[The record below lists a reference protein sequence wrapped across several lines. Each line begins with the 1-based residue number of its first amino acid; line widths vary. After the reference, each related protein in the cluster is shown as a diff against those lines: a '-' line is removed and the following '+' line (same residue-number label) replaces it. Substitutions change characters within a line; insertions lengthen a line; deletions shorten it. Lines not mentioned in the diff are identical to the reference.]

1 MVLSGEDFSAKGL
14 RIIEKNYLEIYE
26 NYQRITEN
34 ILPDLQPEEDVD
46 IIAIIIKEGKTS
58 PPLPLAEQDLIS
70 QMDKL
75 QIGTDATIHEHVK
88 TI

>member
-34 ILPDLQPEEDVD
+34 ILPDL
-46 IIAIIIKEGKTS
+46 
-58 PPLPLAEQDLIS
+58 
-70 QMDKL
+70 
-75 QIGTDATIHEHVK
+75 
-88 TI
+88 